1 MEELQEVK
9 NQIKEFVKV
18 CNHEKSL
25 ELLEKLATGKMLR
38 SKLIL
43 KIAGISIESIKLC
56 AVVEM
61 IHAASLLHDDVI
73 DEANTRRGR
82 PSVNA
87 LYDNKTAIMFRDIL
101 YSRAFTELSQ
111 MDKNIAYTISN
122 AVTLLSIGEMIDV
135 DLTNTFNKSYDK
147 YLDMIYKKTASLIEA
162 SSKAAA
168 ILSKKDENKYA
179 LYGKNLGLAFQ
190 MVDDIL
196 DITQDSKTLGK
207 PAMLDFVE
215 GKVTIPY
222 LLLYE
227 RIENKTKLEALY
239 KKELTKIFFKSTC
252 SSFKS
257 KLGRLRQ
264 INRLSSRT
272 CKFCLAQCHIFSKDS
287 LSSFLIDNNK
297 PYPCPSEWDIPLFP
311 VSITR
316 PLWSTNL
323 AL

>member
-25 ELLEKLATGKMLR
+25 ELLDKLATGKMLR

-43 KIAGISIESIKLC
+43 KIAGISQESIKLC

-73 DEANTRRGR
+73 DDADTRRGQ

-87 LYDNKTAIMFRDIL
+87 LYDNKTSIMFGDIL

-111 MDKNIAYTISN
+111 MDKRVAYTISN

-135 DLTNTFNKSYDK
+135 DLTNSFNSSYDK

-162 SSKAAA
+162 ASRAAA
-168 ILSKKDENKYA
+168 ILAGLDEEKYA

-190 MVDDIL
+190 MIDDIL
-196 DITQDSKTLGK
+196 DITQNSETLGK
-207 PAMLDFVE
+207 PAMLDFKE

-222 LLLYE
+222 LYLYE
-227 RIENKTKLEALY
+227 RVEDKEYLKSLY
-239 KKELTKIFFKSTC
+239 KKELNQKELDYLKE
-252 SSFKS
+252 
-257 KLGRLRQ
+257 KL
-264 INRLSSRT
+264 N
-272 CKFCLAQCHIFSKDS
+272 
-287 LSSFLIDNNK
+287 
-297 PYPCPSEWDIPLFP
+297 
-311 VSITR
+311 
-316 PLWSTNL
+316 STN
-323 AL
+323 ALNDAIKEAKNIGLEAINSIKDEKNSEDLINIMKAMIERDF

>member
-25 ELLEKLATGKMLR
+25 ELLDKLATGKMLR

-43 KIAGISIESIKLC
+43 KIAGVNEDSIKLC

-73 DEANTRRGR
+73 DDADTRRGQ

-87 LYDNKTAIMFRDIL
+87 LYDNKTSIMFGDIL

-111 MDKNIAYTISN
+111 MDKTVAYTISN

-135 DLTNTFNKSYDK
+135 DLTNNFNTSYDL
-147 YLDMIYKKTASLIEA
+147 YLDMIYKKTASLIE
-162 SSKAAA
+162 SSAKAAA
-168 ILSKKDENKYA
+168 IIAGLDVDKYA

-190 MVDDIL
+190 MIDDIL
-196 DITQDSKTLGK
+196 DITQDSATLGK
-207 PAMLDFVE
+207 PAMHDFVE

-222 LLLYE
+222 LLLHE
-227 RIENKTKLEALY
+227 RIEDKTRLESLY
-239 KKELTKIFFKSTC
+239 KKKLSEQE
-252 SSFKS
+252 SSWIKEQM
-257 KLGRLRQ
+257 Q
-264 INRLSSRT
+264 ITNALN
-272 CKFCLAQCHIFSKDS
+272 DS
-287 LSSFLIDNNK
+287 ILQAKAIGNEAINAVIDEENSQTLVMIMK
-297 PYPCPSEWDIPLFP
+297 AMIEREF
-311 VSITR
+311 
-316 PLWSTNL
+316 
-323 AL
+323 

>member
-25 ELLEKLATGKMLR
+25 ELLDKLATGKMLR

-43 KIAGISIESIKLC
+43 KIAGVNEDSIKLC

-73 DEANTRRGR
+73 DDADTRRGQ

-87 LYDNKTAIMFRDIL
+87 LYDNKTSIMFGDIL

-111 MDKNIAYTISN
+111 MDKRVAYTISN

-135 DLTNTFNKSYDK
+135 DLTNNFNTSYDL
-147 YLDMIYKKTASLIEA
+147 YLDMIYKKTASLIE
-162 SSKAAA
+162 SSAKAAA
-168 ILSKKDENKYA
+168 IIAGLDVDKYA

-190 MVDDIL
+190 MIDDIL
-196 DITQDSKTLGK
+196 DITQDSATLGK
-207 PAMLDFVE
+207 PAMHDFVE

-222 LLLYE
+222 LLLHE
-227 RIENKTKLEALY
+227 RIEDKFKLESLY
-239 KKELTKIFFKSTC
+239 KKELNQEE
-252 SSFKS
+252 SSWIKEQM
-257 KLGRLRQ
+257 Q
-264 INRLSSRT
+264 ITNALN
-272 CKFCLAQCHIFSKDS
+272 DS
-287 LSSFLIDNNK
+287 ILQAKAIGNEAINAVIDEENSQTLVMIMK
-297 PYPCPSEWDIPLFP
+297 AMIEREF
-311 VSITR
+311 
-316 PLWSTNL
+316 
-323 AL
+323 

>member
-25 ELLEKLATGKMLR
+25 ELLDKLATGKMLR

-43 KIAGISIESIKLC
+43 KIAGINEESIKLC

-73 DEANTRRGR
+73 DDADTRRGQ

-87 LYDNKTAIMFRDIL
+87 LYDNKTSIMFGDIL

-111 MDKNIAYTISN
+111 MDKRVAYTISN

-135 DLTNTFNKSYDK
+135 DLTNNFNTSYDL
-147 YLDMIYKKTASLIEA
+147 YLDMIYKKTASLIE
-162 SSKAAA
+162 SSAKAAA
-168 ILSKKDENKYA
+168 IIAGLDVDKYA

-190 MVDDIL
+190 MIDDIL
-196 DITQDSKTLGK
+196 DITQDSATLGK
-207 PAMLDFVE
+207 PAMHDFVE

-222 LLLYE
+222 LLLHE
-227 RIENKTKLEALY
+227 RIEDKTRLESLY
-239 KKELTKIFFKSTC
+239 KKELSEQDSAWIKEQM
-252 SSFKS
+252 
-257 KLGRLRQ
+257 Q
-264 INRLSSRT
+264 ITNALN
-272 CKFCLAQCHIFSKDS
+272 DS
-287 LSSFLIDNNK
+287 ILQAKAIGNEAINAVIDEENSQTLVMIMK
-297 PYPCPSEWDIPLFP
+297 AMIEREF
-311 VSITR
+311 
-316 PLWSTNL
+316 
-323 AL
+323 

>member
-25 ELLEKLATGKMLR
+25 ELLDKLATGKMLR

-43 KIAGISIESIKLC
+43 KIAGVNEDSIKLC

-73 DEANTRRGR
+73 DDADTRRGQ

-87 LYDNKTAIMFRDIL
+87 LYDNKTSIMFGDIL

-111 MDKNIAYTISN
+111 MDKKVAYTISN

-135 DLTNTFNKSYDK
+135 DLTNKFNTSYDL
-147 YLDMIYKKTASLIEA
+147 YLDMIYKKTASLIE
-162 SSKAAA
+162 SSAKAAA
-168 ILSKKDENKYA
+168 IIAGLDVDKYA

-190 MVDDIL
+190 MIDDIL
-196 DITQDSKTLGK
+196 DITQDSATLGK
-207 PAMLDFVE
+207 PAMHDFVE

-222 LLLYE
+222 LLLHE
-227 RIENKTKLEALY
+227 RIEDKTRLESLY
-239 KKELTKIFFKSTC
+239 KKELSEQDSAWIKEQM
-252 SSFKS
+252 
-257 KLGRLRQ
+257 Q
-264 INRLSSRT
+264 ITNALN
-272 CKFCLAQCHIFSKDS
+272 DS
-287 LSSFLIDNNK
+287 ILQAKAIGNEAINAVIDEENSQTLVMIMK
-297 PYPCPSEWDIPLFP
+297 AMIEREF
-311 VSITR
+311 
-316 PLWSTNL
+316 
-323 AL
+323 

>member
-43 KIAGISIESIKLC
+43 KIAGISQESIKLC

-73 DEANTRRGR
+73 DDADTRRGQ

-87 LYDNKTAIMFRDIL
+87 LYDNKTSIMFGDIL

-111 MDKNIAYTISN
+111 MDKRVAYTISN

-135 DLTNTFNKSYDK
+135 DLTNSFNTSYDL

-162 SSKAAA
+162 SAKAAA
-168 ILSKKDENKYA
+168 IIAGLDEQKYA

-196 DITQDSKTLGK
+196 DITQDSATLGK
-207 PAMLDFVE
+207 PSMHDFVE

-222 LLLYE
+222 LLLHE
-227 RIENKTKLEALY
+227 RIEDKARLESLY
-239 KKELTKIFFKSTC
+239 KKELNEQDTTWIKE
-252 SSFKS
+252 
-257 KLGRLRQ
+257 Q
-264 INRLSSRT
+264 M
-272 CKFCLAQCHIFSKDS
+272 
-287 LSSFLIDNNK
+287 
-297 PYPCPSEWDIPLFP
+297 
-311 VSITR
+311 SIT
-316 PLWSTNL
+316 N
-323 AL
+323 ALNDSILQAKAIGNEAINAVIDEENSQTLVMIMKAMIEREF

>member
-1 MEELQEVK
+1 MEELEKVK
-9 NQIKEFVKV
+9 NQIREFVSV
-18 CNHEKSL
+18 CNHQKSL

-87 LYDNKTAIMFRDIL
+87 LYDNKTAIMFGDIL

-122 AVTLLSIGEMIDV
+122 AVTLLSIGEMMDV

-162 SSKAAA
+162 SAKAAA

-239 KKELTKIFFKSTC
+239 KKELTSDESLWIKEQMTITKALDDSIALAKQIGNIAIDAVKDEDDSETLIFIMKAMIEREF
-252 SSFKS
+252 
-257 KLGRLRQ
+257 
-264 INRLSSRT
+264 
-272 CKFCLAQCHIFSKDS
+272 
-287 LSSFLIDNNK
+287 
-297 PYPCPSEWDIPLFP
+297 
-311 VSITR
+311 
-316 PLWSTNL
+316 
-323 AL
+323 

>member
-25 ELLEKLATGKMLR
+25 ELLDKLATGKMLR

-43 KIAGISIESIKLC
+43 KIAGISQESIKLC

-73 DEANTRRGR
+73 DDADTRRGQ
-82 PSVNA
+82 PSVNT
-87 LYDNKTAIMFRDIL
+87 LYDNKTSIMFGDIL

-111 MDKNIAYTISN
+111 MDKRVAYTISN

-135 DLTNTFNKSYDK
+135 DLTNSFNTSYDL

-162 SSKAAA
+162 SAKAAA
-168 ILSKKDENKYA
+168 IIAGLDEQKYA

-196 DITQDSKTLGK
+196 DITQDSVTLGK
-207 PAMLDFVE
+207 PSMHDFVE

-222 LLLYE
+222 LLLHE
-227 RIENKTKLEALY
+227 RIEDKARLESLY
-239 KKELTKIFFKSTC
+239 KKELNEQDTTWIKE
-252 SSFKS
+252 
-257 KLGRLRQ
+257 Q
-264 INRLSSRT
+264 M
-272 CKFCLAQCHIFSKDS
+272 
-287 LSSFLIDNNK
+287 
-297 PYPCPSEWDIPLFP
+297 
-311 VSITR
+311 SIT
-316 PLWSTNL
+316 N
-323 AL
+323 ALNDSILQAKAIGNEAINAVIDEENSQTLVMIMKAMIEREF